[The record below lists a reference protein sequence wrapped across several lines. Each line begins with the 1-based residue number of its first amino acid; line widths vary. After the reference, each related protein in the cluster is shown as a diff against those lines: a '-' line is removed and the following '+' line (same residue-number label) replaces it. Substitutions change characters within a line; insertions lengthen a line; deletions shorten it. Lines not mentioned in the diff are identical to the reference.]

1 MPRRTAPAEPPEL
14 ANRLFLQGLAL
25 QQQDRLAEA
34 AELWRH
40 SLALAPDQIEAAYA
54 LGLAATALGD
64 FAAADKCLSAAL
76 RLAPH
81 LTPLYRALLAT
92 GRHDYDGDLLKR
104 LEMLAQQEGALPMPA
119 QIELHFCL
127 ARLYQAQGH
136 GEQAFRHLLRGNR
149 QKRDTVDYD
158 EARHLRLFTRLAD
171 VFSPALLAAAEG
183 SGNSSTL
190 PIFVVGMPRSGTSLV
205 EQILAS
211 HSAIAGLGE
220 LPDLWTLAH
229 GLGQQGV
236 GAFPEAIANLPR
248 PLLAER
254 AAAYVATLRTRAP
267 AARRVVDKMPG
278 NFQLVGLIKMM
289 LPEAKVIHVRR
300 DPVDTCLSCFA
311 ELFAGTLPY
320 AYDLAEL
327 GRFYHGYQALM
338 RHWHDLLPPG
348 TLLDLYYEDLVHDSE
363 GQSRRLI
370 EFCGLEW
377 EQSCLDFP
385 MTKRVVRTA
394 SAAQVRRPI
403 TPAAIGRP
411 RPDPALLS
419 PLLSALYPDGQVR
432 LRQG

>member
-1 MPRRTAPAEPPEL
+1 MSVPAEPAGQ
-14 ANRLFLQGLAL
+14 ANRLFGQGLAL
-25 QQQDRLAEA
+25 QRLDRLAEA

-40 SLALAPDQIEAAYA
+40 SLTVAPDHIEAAYA
-54 LGLAATALGD
+54 LGLAATAMGD
-64 FAAADKCLSAAL
+64 LAAADRCLSAAL

-92 GRHDYDGDLLKR
+92 GRHDDDGDLLR
-104 LEMLAQQEGALPMPA
+104 SLEILAGQEIALPMPA
-119 QIELHFCL
+119 QIDLHFCL
-127 ARLYQAQGH
+127 ARLYRAQGQ
-136 GEQAFRHLLRGNR
+136 GDLAFRHLLRGNR
-149 QKRDTVDYD
+149 QKRDMIDYD
-158 EARHLRLFTRLAD
+158 EAGHLGLFTRLAS

-183 SGNSSTL
+183 SGNPSCL

-229 GLGQQGV
+229 GLGQLGV
-236 GAFPEAIANLPR
+236 GAFPEAVAHLPG
-248 PLLAER
+248 LVLAER
-254 AAAYVATLRTRAP
+254 AADYVAALRARAP

-278 NFQLVGLIKMM
+278 NFQLIGLIRMM
-289 LPEAKVIHVRR
+289 LPGAKVVHVRR
-300 DPVDTCLSCFA
+300 DPVETCLSCFA
-311 ELFAGTLPY
+311 ELFAGSLPY

-327 GRFYHGYQALM
+327 GRFYHFYEALM
-338 RHWHDLLPPG
+338 RHWRDLLPPG
-348 TLLDLYYEDLVHDSE
+348 TLLDLRYEDLVRDPE
-363 GQSRRLI
+363 GQSRRLV

-377 EQSCLDFP
+377 EQSCLEFP

-403 TPAAIGRP
+403 TLAAIGRP

-419 PLLSALYPDGQVR
+419 PLLAALFPDGQVPPQ
-432 LRQG
+432 QG